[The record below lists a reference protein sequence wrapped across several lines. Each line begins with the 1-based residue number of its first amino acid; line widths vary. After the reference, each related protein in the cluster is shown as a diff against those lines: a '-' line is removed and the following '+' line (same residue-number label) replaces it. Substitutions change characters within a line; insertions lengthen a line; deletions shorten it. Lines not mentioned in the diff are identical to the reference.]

1 MESEI
6 RKLAPEGKKISQ
18 SLLAKATISSNTM
31 LRRKQGIS
39 AFELHTARRQDT
51 GSNLHF
57 DDQKMFEEQIQSRS
71 KTKSLGGSYTSVPQA
86 TSDTVPAPTDIKIG
100 DTVTPVA
107 PQKKHQVQDI
117 YLVTGKGE
125 KVSAQRLLH
134 PLSDQPLKFMSR
146 TGKIIN

>member
-39 AFELHTARRQDT
+39 AFELHTARSQDT
-51 GSNLHF
+51 GGNLHF
-57 DDQKMFEEQIQSRS
+57 DNHKIFEEQIQSRS
-71 KTKSLGGSYTSVPQA
+71 KQKVWTPNN
-86 TSDTVPAPTDIKIG
+86 IKIG

-107 PQKKHQVQDI
+107 PQKKCQV
-117 YLVTGKGE
+117 
-125 KVSAQRLLH
+125 
-134 PLSDQPLKFMSR
+134 
-146 TGKIIN
+146 